1 MNDSKQT
8 GKQRFMFIL
17 TIGTAL
23 IVVYF
28 ILSWLADI
36 FPSVNAA
43 LSPVLIGLFVAYL
56 LNPVLVR
63 FERLFKRLFDRTK
76 LESYKKR
83 QFVKALS
90 ITVTMLIAIAAIIS
104 LFLLILPEFGESLST
119 LISDLPGYLDDVQD
133 WVNQLPDDNMLAQNF
148 DELLQNAMNS
158 LKSWITNDLPAT
170 ITTAFNVAKD
180 GVVFIFNF
188 VIGLIIAIY
197 VMKEKEMFTA
207 TSKKLCYAIFSDRRA
222 NDIILTAR
230 HGNIIFG
237 QFLSGKVIESSLVG
251 VMYFIAMSIFGMKYS
266 LLISVIMAVCNFI
279 PMFGPYIGGIPSGLI
294 LLMVSPKS
302 AFVFAIMVI
311 LIQTLDANVF
321 GPLIMGQKTG
331 LSEFWITFAIFFFGG
346 LFGLAGLFLGIPLL
360 AVIFYVVRALINNKL
375 ASKDLPTDNTT
386 YYEADVLVDGEFV
399 PKVEP
404 VRAKRKVTNPFKKK
418 QPHPDDEHYLDDD
431 EIDIDSI

>member
-1 MNDSKQT
+1 MNQT
-8 GKQRFMFIL
+8 NSNGKQRFMFIL
-17 TIGTAL
+17 TVGTAL

-28 ILSWLADI
+28 ILSWLADV

-63 FERLFKRLFDRTK
+63 FEQLFRRLFDKTK
-76 LESYKKR
+76 LDNYKKR
-83 QFVKALS
+83 HASKALA
-90 ITVTMLIAIAAIIS
+90 ITVTMLITVAALTS
-104 LFLLILPEFGESLST
+104 LFLLILPEFGESLAT
-119 LISDLPGYLDDVQD
+119 LIADLPGYLDDVQD
-133 WVNQLPDDNMLAQNF
+133 WINSLPDDSALAQNF
-148 DELLQNAMNS
+148 DELLQNAMAS
-158 LKSWITNDLPAT
+158 LQNWLVNDLPGT

-180 GVVFIFNF
+180 GVVFVFNF
-188 VIGLIIAIY
+188 IIGLIISIY
-197 VMKEKEMFTA
+197 VMKEKELFTA
-207 TSKKLCYAIFSDRRA
+207 TAKKLCYALFSDKRA
-222 NDIILTAR
+222 NDIVLTAR
-230 HGNIIFG
+230 HGNRIFG

-251 VMYFIAMSIFGMKYS
+251 VMYFIAMSIFGMRYT

-360 AVIFYVVRALINNKL
+360 AVIFYVIRALINNRL
-375 ASKDLPTDNTT
+375 ASKDLPTDNKT
-386 YYEADVLVDGEFV
+386 YYESDMLIDGAFV
-399 PKVEP
+399 PKTEHE
-404 VRAKRKVTNPFKKK
+404 RIKRKVKNPFKKK
-418 QPHPDDEHYLDDD
+418 TPHTDDDDFLDDD
-431 EIDIDSI
+431 IDIDSI